1 MRNHLAEDV
10 LSKKMLH
17 LMKLYRECLGD
28 AGSKLVVTI
37 ELLQNTSVL
46 IQHFRDSR
54 PITMLCY
61 GLCNEK
67 NQLKR
72 IGKYKYKEKHMIY
85 LIRRGKI

>member
-46 IQHFRDSR
+46 IQHFTDSR
-54 PITMLCY
+54 PITVVSDERLTENHDAMLWFMQW
-61 GLCNEK
+61 EK
-67 NQLKR
+67 S
-72 IGKYKYKEKHMIY
+72 IKEDREI
-85 LIRRGKI
+85 KI